1 MVVSW
6 GRGGCYWHL
15 VGGDQDA
22 AQSPTVHRM
31 VPQES
36 DWHHAEG
43 EKPQLKVFT
52 LKNSTL

>member
-1 MVVSW
+1 MVISR